1 MTLEEIKLHAV
12 HTAHEAFWDAVNSLD
27 DLTAMGK
34 AIEAYEAAMVRPI
47 TEAPHGE
54 KILTFDPHADRCA
67 WCEDLFSDDGSRWQI
82 DRDSQ
87 ATHFRPLPPVPSD
100 VG

>member
-1 MTLEEIKLHAV
+1 MTLDEIKLHAV

-47 TEAPHGE
+47 ADAPRNEA
-54 KILTFDPHADRCA
+54 ILTFDPHAGVCA
-67 WCEDLFSDDGSRWQI
+67 WCEDQIDDETAHWRI